1 MKNVIATPLYSST
14 TGRQTSGGWS
24 AFDDGLYDEL
34 TEGSALNAVNPK
46 GYGNDKFEVIDIV
59 VDMVILFH
67 MAAYII
73 LSQDALLEY
82 HLDSR
87 T

>member
-1 MKNVIATPLYSST
+1 MVGLL
-14 TGRQTSGGWS
+14 
-24 AFDDGLYDEL
+24 FDDGLHDEL
-34 TEGSALNAVNPK
+34 TEGSVLNAVNPK

>member
-1 MKNVIATPLYSST
+1 MLHHYILRLQADKLRAVGLL
-14 TGRQTSGGWS
+14 
-24 AFDDGLYDEL
+24 FDDGLHDEL

-59 VDMVILFH
+59 VDMVNLFN